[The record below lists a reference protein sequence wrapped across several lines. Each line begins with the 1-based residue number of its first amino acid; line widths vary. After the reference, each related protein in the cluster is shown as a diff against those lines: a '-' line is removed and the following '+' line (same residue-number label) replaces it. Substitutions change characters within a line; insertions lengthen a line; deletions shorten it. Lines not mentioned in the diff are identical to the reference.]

1 MTNNGP
7 VETIIQNAK
16 YLESVLDR
24 YNQAL
29 IDLNELVEKYR
40 ANSEST
46 AFTNNVVIYKDLRE
60 FRDKFLGGPL

>member
-1 MTNNGP
+1 MSNDP
-7 VETIIQNAK
+7 VNTIIQNAK

-29 IDLNELVEKYR
+29 IDLNELVAKYTERQDER
-40 ANSEST
+40 AFINS
-46 AFTNNVVIYKDLRE
+46 VVIYKELRE